1 MIDAGEPTEGYG
13 PGDVCMS
20 QMIVVTDENE
30 HAADQLARTGP
41 IGRHME
47 ISSGEV
53 KPLRSLT
60 RLLIGGA
67 LEGWDELL
75 EYIKTWE
82 ADVSQQQESATPIT
96 GTKPPS
102 SVTIRYAAIGLAFN
116 IQDRW
121 VRRSQAAL
129 NIAGRTTDAFLAP
142 AARRLDENP
151 RLRPARSRFDN
162 LVKRGEAVASQ
173 WVDRGRLEE
182 SHSRKLVRL
191 AAQEGFNSSMDQL
204 GQAPALQDLI
214 RKQSAGITQ
223 DVVDEVRSR
232 TVSADILAE
241 NLARSVLRRTP
252 RSNLPPPERIGSE
265 EESN

>member
-1 MIDAGEPTEGYG
+1 MGE
-13 PGDVCMS
+13 
-20 QMIVVTDENE
+20 MIVVTDETE
-30 HAADQLARTGP
+30 QIAGQQAPPEQTGRY
-41 IGRHME
+41 IE
-47 ISSGEV
+47 VSSSDV

-60 RLLIGGA
+60 RLLIGGT

-75 EYIKTWE
+75 ELIKSWE
-82 ADVSQQQESATPIT
+82 AGVSQGQEPASPIS
-96 GTKPPS
+96 GTKPPP

-121 VRRSQAAL
+121 LRRSKAAL
-129 NIAGRTTDAFLAP
+129 NIAGRTTDAFLTP
-142 AARRLDENP
+142 VARRLNENL
-151 RLRPARSRFDN
+151 RLRPARNRFEKF
-162 LVKRGEAVASQ
+162 VKRGETVASQ

-182 SHSRKLVRL
+182 THSRKLVRE
-191 AAQEGFNSSMDQL
+191 AVQEGFNSSMDQL

-223 DVVDEVRSR
+223 DVVDEVRAR
-232 TVSADILAE
+232 TVSADILTE

-252 RSNLPPPERIGSE
+252 RRNLPPPERIRPE

>member
-1 MIDAGEPTEGYG
+1 MGE
-13 PGDVCMS
+13 
-20 QMIVVTDENE
+20 MIVVTDENE
-30 HAADQLARTGP
+30 HTADQRARP
-41 IGRHME
+41 EQIGRHIE

-75 EYIKTWE
+75 EYIKSWE
-82 ADVSQQQESATPIT
+82 AGVGQQQEPAPPIA
-96 GTKPPS
+96 GTKPSS

-121 VRRSQAAL
+121 VRRSQTAL
-129 NIAGRTTDAFLAP
+129 NITGRTTDAFLTP
-142 AARRLDENP
+142 VARRLDNSP
-151 RLRPARSRFDN
+151 RLRPAQRRFDK

-223 DVVDEVRSR
+223 DVVDEVRAR

-252 RSNLPPPERIGSE
+252 RSNLPPPERISSAE
-265 EESN
+265 ERD